1 LAILFPQQWEFFI
14 QVAFESIVV
23 ARQRRH
29 YSGLNLV
36 YIHTGGI
43 IDASIPVHASTTGAS
58 GPALTLKFIGT
69 SSYAGIPLIKF
80 PGETSEYCP
89 ASSLLAGGLH
99 GNGAI
104 PSGAPGTAGNA
115 TLNGN
120 VLKLANDK
128 DGRDGV
134 PENGII
140 V

>member
-1 LAILFPQQWEFFI
+1 
-14 QVAFESIVV
+14 
-23 ARQRRH
+23 
-29 YSGLNLV
+29 
-36 YIHTGGI
+36 
-43 IDASIPVHASTTGAS
+43 
-58 GPALTLKFIGT
+58 
-69 SSYAGIPLIKF
+69 
-80 PGETSEYCP
+80 
-89 ASSLLAGGLH
+89 LH